1 MVTVLKHHGIKGMR
15 WGVRRYQNYDGRYTQ
30 AGLAKY
36 KESLADRDK
45 AKEKYKSMK
54 KEGGYTKHELKRQ
67 KAKVK
72 LANKQADR
80 RYNLLKTDKLA
91 DKGRVRY
98 EEGERIL
105 ERNSNTRKIRKVSGY
120 TMAAGTIAAKYPRE
134 IAIGVGA
141 VTSSLGLSTNNP
153 ASMSKKIIAMKTIG
167 TIMTVAG
174 GLGATAAQGK
184 MMVDSHKNKQ
194 ISSYYSHRYAR

>member
-1 MVTVLKHHGIKGMR
+1 MVNVLQHHGIKGMH

-30 AGLAKY
+30 AGLARY
-36 KESLADRDK
+36 RESIADRDNAK
-45 AKEKYKSMK
+45 AKYKTMK

-105 ERNSNTRKIRKVSGY
+105 ERKSNTRKIRNASGY
-120 TMAAGTIAAKYPRE
+120 TATAGAIAAKYPNE
-134 IAIGVGA
+134 VASGI
-141 VTSSLGLSTNNP
+141 SSVFKILGLNSPTLNSQ
-153 ASMSKKIIAMKTIG
+153 AIRTAGSLMVVG
-167 TIMTVAG
+167 G

-184 MMVDSHKNKQ
+184 MMVDNHKNKQ
-194 ISSYYSHRYAR
+194 ISAYYSHRYAR

>member
-1 MVTVLKHHGIKGMR
+1 MATVLKHHGVKGMH
-15 WGVRRYQNYDGRYTQ
+15 WGIRRYQNYDGRYTQ

-36 KESLADRDK
+36 KESLADKEK

-105 ERNSNTRKIRKVSGY
+105 ERNSNTRKIRSASGY
-120 TMAAGTIAAKYPRE
+120 TATAGAIAAKYPNE
-134 IAIGVGA
+134 VASGI
-141 VTSSLGLSTNNP
+141 SSVSKMLGLNSPNLN
-153 ASMSKKIIAMKTIG
+153 SQTIR
-167 TIMTVAG
+167 TVGSLMVVGG

-184 MMVDSHKNKQ
+184 MMVDNHKNKQ
-194 ISSYYSHRYAR
+194 ISAYYSHRYAR

>member
-1 MVTVLKHHGIKGMR
+1 MVNVLQHHGIKGMR

-30 AGLAKY
+30 AGLARY
-36 KESLADRDK
+36 RESIADRDNAK
-45 AKEKYKSMK
+45 AKYKTMK

-98 EEGERIL
+98 EEGERIR
-105 ERNSNTRKIRKVSGY
+105 ERNSHTKAINKAAGY
-120 TMAAGTIAAKYPRE
+120 SIIAGTIAFAKPTAVRNGIYAVSRMLTGGKTRIDVSE
-134 IAIGVGA
+134 HALRTIGA
-141 VTSSLGLSTNNP
+141 VMTISGVSVAT
-153 ASMSKKIIAMKTIG
+153 IAK
-167 TIMTVAG
+167 
-174 GLGATAAQGK
+174 GK
-184 MMVDSHKNKQ
+184 RMVDERKNKE
-194 ISSYYSHRYAR
+194 ISAYYSHRYAR

>member
-1 MVTVLKHHGIKGMR
+1 MVNVLQHHGIKGMH

-30 AGLAKY
+30 AGLARY
-36 KESLADRDK
+36 RESIADRDNAK
-45 AKEKYKSMK
+45 AKYKTMK

-67 KAKVK
+67 KAKAK

-105 ERNSNTRKIRKVSGY
+105 ERKANTRRIRNASGY
-120 TMAAGTIAAKYPRE
+120 TATAGAIAAKYPNE
-134 IAIGVGA
+134 VASGI
-141 VTSSLGLSTNNP
+141 SSVSKILGLNSPTLNSQN
-153 ASMSKKIIAMKTIG
+153 IR
-167 TIMTVAG
+167 TVGSLMVVGG
-174 GLGATAAQGK
+174 GLGTIAAQGK
-184 MMVDSHKNKQ
+184 MMDDNHKNKQ
-194 ISSYYSHRYAR
+194 ISAYYSHRYAR